1 MADWDTSNPL
11 DNSIVSQFP
20 ANERAQ
26 RAAQVTNFGVDHH
39 ETNDAD
45 VGNHDKVTLLE
56 QGTDPTAAANKGIL
70 YTKDVSGIT
79 EVFHR
84 DSAGTVTQITTNG
97 RVKGQLKPK
106 VVSSTPYAAV
116 AGDMILS
123 DASGGARTIN
133 LPASPSVGDEP
144 ISVTQIA
151 GAASQVT
158 IGRNGNLIMGSAT
171 DLLLDIA
178 NSSIVLY
185 WSGGTYG
192 WRLGIIG

>member
-1 MADWDTSNPL
+1 MADWDTANPL

-45 VGNHDKVTLLE
+45 VGKHDKVTMLQ
-56 QGTDPTAAANKGIL
+56 QGSDPTAAAGQGVA
-70 YTKDVSGIT
+70 YTKAVSGVT
-79 EVFHR
+79 ELFHR
-84 DSAGTVTQITTNG
+84 DSAGNVVQVTDVG
-97 RVKGQLKPK
+97 RVKGQLKPQ
-106 VVSSTPYAAV
+106 VIATTPYAAKK
-116 AGDMILS
+116 GDMILS
-123 DASGGARTIN
+123 DASGGARVIN

-158 IGRNGNLIMGSAT
+158 IGRNGNLIMGAAS
-171 DLLLDIA
+171 DLVLDIA
-178 NSSIVLY
+178 NASVVLY
-185 WSGGTYG
+185 WSGATYG